1 MVRLDKPAP
10 FIIRLLLG
18 FAFDSDICQTQQK
31 KAANS
36 ETAILYRY
44 MALTATFTVFFLLED
59 FMRMLTFKNFRR
71 SFWNPYSL
79 VQMAFIPC
87 KQSILAFLTR

>member
-1 MVRLDKPAP
+1 
-10 FIIRLLLG
+10 
-18 FAFDSDICQTQQK
+18 
-31 KAANS
+31 
-36 ETAILYRY
+36 